1 VPPFFN
7 PNNFFMLKK
16 PLPDTRKTLWRIG
29 QILVLL
35 VFTFIFTNKTIAQ
48 ISVGTGTAPTSKPN
62 GFEIDGNLVAGT
74 AGDWLGSSATNSV
87 LTATGAPRS
96 NDSTFHLTDGFT
108 GGDNVFAGG
117 MKKNT
122 NLNNW
127 GFKAGNP
134 SPSKCDINN
143 FLLHIS
149 KAPNGHIWITLS
161 GDRES
166 VNGNSFISISL
177 HQDTITLN
185 NTTKKFQS
193 PAPNSTG
200 GRTEGDV
207 SISAE
212 FTGGGTNP
220 NLYLE
225 EWKSVGGVYQWA
237 DIDLT
242 GIAGTVAYGRTN
254 ADILTGVPYDVFGQT
269 PDQYQINSFIE
280 VSFDITEIY
289 KNSSTPCV
297 GAIKSILV
305 LTKSSQSVTADLA
318 DFVTPL
324 GVSLN
329 ISVGKPSA
337 PDKQYCVGQTTLD
350 STTATGVAGA
360 TFQWYTGYSN
370 GTLSGLFD
378 NNNILNTDEAVD
390 QSTIHKDTFFI
401 AQTLEGCQSD
411 PDTVVIDITGG
422 PTAPTLS
429 VTNPTCSTSKGS
441 VTVTAPTGSDYKYS
455 FNDGSFGTSAG
466 PFEFN
471 AGAGYKVEVQQLSTG
486 CVSDPTSC
494 DAEVTPLASN
504 STLEPIDQRAVLGS
518 KTRIKAVPNPFD
530 QKVRFTMESYVS
542 GIGSLEIYNMMGQ
555 RLSVVYQGYIE
566 AGRPLVKEFTVP
578 GLQSAALVYVFRVG
592 NERVTGKLIQSK

>member
-1 VPPFFN
+1 VSFNFFN
-7 PNNFFMLKK
+7 LNKFFMLRK
-16 PLPDTRKTLWRIG
+16 PLPKARKALWTSSLLLFFTL
-29 QILVLL
+29 
-35 VFTFIFTNKTIAQ
+35 FFTNTIIAQ
-48 ISVGTGTAPTSKPN
+48 ISVGPGTAPTSKPN
-62 GFEIDGNLVAGT
+62 GFEIDGNLPSGT
-74 AGDWLGSSATNSV
+74 AGDWLGTNSANSA
-87 LTATGAPRS
+87 LTATGAPRDT
-96 NDSTFHLTDGFT
+96 DSTFHRIDGFT
-108 GGDNVFAGG
+108 GGDNVFSGG

-122 NLNNW
+122 NLNDW

-207 SISAE
+207 SVSAE

-225 EWKSVGGVYQWA
+225 EWKNVGGVYQWA

-242 GIAGTVAYGRTN
+242 GISGTVAYGKTN
-254 ADILTGVPYDVFGQT
+254 ADILTGVPYDVFGQAS
-269 PDQYQINSFIE
+269 DQYQINSFIE

-318 DFVTPL
+318 DFVTPI

-350 STTATGVAGA
+350 STTATGTAGA
-360 TFQWYTGYSN
+360 TFKWYTGYAN
-370 GTLSGLFD
+370 GTLTGLFD

-390 QSTIHKDTFFI
+390 QSTIHNDTFYV
-401 AQTLEGCQSD
+401 AQTLDGCQSD
-411 PDTVVIDITGG
+411 PDTVVIEITGG

-429 VTNPTCSTSKGS
+429 VTNPTCSTSTGS

-455 FNDGSFGTSAG
+455 FNDGTFGSSAG
-466 PFEFN
+466 PFNFN
-471 AGAGYKVEVQQLSTG
+471 AGAGYKVEVQQTSTG
-486 CVSDPTSC
+486 CISDPTSC
-494 DAEVTPLASN
+494 DAEVTALANN
-504 STLEPIDQRAVLGS
+504 STLDQRVTLGS
-518 KTRIKAVPNPFD
+518 KTKVKAVPNPFN
-530 QKVRFTMESYVS
+530 QTVRFTMESFVS

-555 RLSVVYQGYIE
+555 RVGVVYQGFVE

-578 GLQSAALVYVFRVG
+578 VVQSAALVYVFRVG
-592 NERVTGKLIQSK
+592 NERVTGKLLQTK

>member
-1 VPPFFN
+1 
-7 PNNFFMLKK
+7 MLSK
-16 PLPDTRKTLWRIG
+16 PLPSIGKSLCRIDR
-29 QILVLL
+29 ILLLLVLS
-35 VFTFIFTNKTIAQ
+35 FIFTNRTIAQ
-48 ISVGTGTAPTSKPN
+48 ISVGAGVAPTSIPD
-62 GFEIDGNLVAGT
+62 GFEIDGNLPNGT
-74 AGDWLGSSATNSV
+74 RGDWLGTTAANSA
-87 LTATGAPRS
+87 LTATGAPRN
-96 NDSTFHLTDGFT
+96 NDSTFHRTDLFT

-122 NLNNW
+122 NLNDW

-143 FLLHIS
+143 LLLHIS
-149 KAPNGHIWITLS
+149 KAPNGHIWITVS

-177 HQDTITLN
+177 HQDTVTLN

-200 GRTEGDV
+200 GRTAGDV
-207 SISAE
+207 SVSAE

-225 EWKSVGGVYQWA
+225 EWKNVGGTYQWA

-242 GIAGTVAYGRTN
+242 GVVGTVAYGKTN
-254 ADILTGVPYDVFGQT
+254 AEVLTGVPYDVFGGN

-318 DFVTPL
+318 DFVIPI

-337 PDKQYCVGQTTLD
+337 PDKQYCIGQTTLD

-360 TFQWYTGYSN
+360 TFKWYTGYTS

-378 NNNILNTDEAVD
+378 NNNILNTDQAVD
-390 QSTIHKDTFFI
+390 QSTIHKDTFYV
-401 AQTLEGCQSD
+401 AQTLDGCESD

-429 VTNPTCSTSKGS
+429 VTNPTCSTSTGS
-441 VTVTAPTGSDYKYS
+441 VTVTAPTGTGYKYS
-455 FNDGSFGTSAG
+455 FNDGTFGSSAG
-466 PFEFN
+466 PFNFN
-471 AGAGYKVEVQQLSTG
+471 AGAGYKVEVQQESTG
-486 CVSDPTSC
+486 CISNPTSC
-494 DAEVTPLASN
+494 DAEVTPLASS
-504 STLEPIDQRAVLGS
+504 STLDQTAVLGS
-518 KTRIKAVPNPFD
+518 KTRVKAAPNPFN
-530 QKVRFTMESYVS
+530 QTVRFTMESYVS
-542 GIGSLEIYNMMGQ
+542 GLGSLEIYNMMGQ
-555 RLSVVYQGYIE
+555 KVKVVYQGFIE

-578 GLQSAALVYVFRVG
+578 KLQNAALVYVFRVG
-592 NERVTGKLIQSK
+592 NERVTGKLLQAK